1 MKQRLHPLQ
10 EDLTIMTVKHVH
22 MIKTGTTFLK
32 DIVVYQYAL
41 NLATNQFALHLLAAP
56 VGEKNTI
63 SVRPG
68 AENTKL
74 FILQSPSGGVKAFHI
89 LTLGPCSLVIE
100 QPRRQR
106 WQSCVY

>member
-56 VGEKNTI
+56 VGEKCNLSET
-63 SVRPG
+63 RG
-68 AENTKL
+68 RE
-74 FILQSPSGGVKAFHI
+74 H
-89 LTLGPCSLVIE
+89 
-100 QPRRQR
+100 
-106 WQSCVY
+106 